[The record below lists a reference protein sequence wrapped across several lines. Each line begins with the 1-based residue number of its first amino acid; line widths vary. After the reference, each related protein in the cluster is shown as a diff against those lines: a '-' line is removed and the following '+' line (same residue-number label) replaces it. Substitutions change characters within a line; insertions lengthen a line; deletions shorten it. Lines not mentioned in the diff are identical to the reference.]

1 MGHFWRAGH
10 DRHFVGVA
18 QHRRLVAAGAL
29 AGGLAAGWYGRGRSG
44 ARAWRVRAPA
54 DSGLVGQRPAWRHGA
69 LAVADQL
76 DLLDHVGDSAGIGF
90 YHWNVVSERGAV
102 VAPSPQHVRRRR
114 RQPGHLALSTSACIR
129 TTSTA
134 SRRPSPRAFARAQD
148 YVHEYRIR
156 LDSGELRTIRGS
168 GRISFDGAGRPLRMS
183 GAVIDVSAATE
194 ARLAVMQRERE
205 LAAIIEN
212 LPDVITRFDLQQR
225 HLFVSPCIE
234 AITGMPPS
242 AFIGKTNEELGMDA
256 LMCARWRAVL
266 DDVIRNGIVRELE
279 FSFFDPQGKEHFFV
293 TRAIPDFD
301 GAGAVESV
309 MTIASDHTAARSGA
323 ARRLRASEALLQQA
337 DLRKN
342 EYLATLAH
350 ELRGPLAPIATAVQL
365 MKLSERRE
373 VWQKR
378 RQVIER
384 QVAQLV
390 ELVDDLMDVGRISSG
405 KLVLRLA
412 RVALQPASTCHRE
425 RAAPVRRRRPA
436 IDGEHARRS
445 RLAAGRRHP
454 PDPDLYQSADQ
465 CGQVLGRAGA
475 QVTCRPAWKAQ
486 GLRGGQRYG
495 IGLTAAAMDDDFRH
509 VFAGARAR
517 RTSAGRPWYRPV
529 AGAPTGELAPGENRR
544 GQRRARQ
551 GRAIFGAPA
560 AGAGSRQRPPARRA
574 CRPRPP
580 MPPRQVLVVDDN
592 VDGADTLVALLAAL
606 GHQPTASTTAR
617 TPSPPPRPALR
628 PGLARPGP
636 ARHQRHPGGPARA
649 RQTLGPRSEMVALTG
664 LGQQHDRDLT
674 RLAGFNLHLV
684 KPVRID
690 DLLALVGDASTSSSA
705 SA

>member
-1 MGHFWRAGH
+1 MTGMLTVWQSTEWWWLPA
-10 DRHFVGVA
+10 
-18 QHRRLVAAGAL
+18 LVS
-29 AGGLAAGWYGRGRSG
+29 GGFAAGWLGR
-44 ARAWRVRAPA
+44 ARARRRASAPA
-54 DSGLVGQRPAWRHGA
+54 EAAAAAATPAA
-69 LAVADQL
+69 ADDPFDQL
-76 DLLDHVGDSAGIGF
+76 DLLDHIGDSAGIGF
-90 YHWNVVSERGAV
+90 YHWNVVSGEVLWSRRHRSMFGVDAG
-102 VAPSPQHVRRRR
+102 SPVS
-114 RQPGHLALSTSACIR
+114 LALFDRCLHPDDIDGVKAAI
-129 TTSTA
+129 A
-134 SRRPSPRAFARAQD
+134 RAFAERKD

-183 GAVIDVSAATE
+183 GAVIDISAATE
-194 ARLAVMQRERE
+194 ARLAVMRRERE

-293 TRAIPDFD
+293 TRAIPAFD

-309 MTIASDHTAARSGA
+309 LTIASDHTAREVA

-365 MKLSERRE
+365 MKLSERSE
-373 VWQKR
+373 VWQKS

-384 QVAQLV
+384 QVGQLV

-405 KLVLRLA
+405 KLELRLA
-412 RVALQPASTCHRE
+412 RVALQPAVEHAIESVRPLFDGAGQQLTVSMP
-425 RAAPVRRRRPA
+425 AAPIWLQA
-436 IDGEHARRS
+436 DAT
-445 RLAAGRRHP
+445 RLTQIFTNLLTNAAKYSP
-454 PDPDLYQSADQ
+454 
-465 CGQVLGRAGA
+465 AGA
-475 QVTCRPAWKAQ
+475 QVTLQASMEGDKVCV
-486 GLRGGQRYG
+486 LVSDTG
-495 IGLTAAAMDDDFRH
+495 IGLTAAAMETIFDMFSQVH
-509 VFAGARAR
+509 AQGEQARGGLGIGLSLVR
-517 RTSAGRPWYRPV
+517 QLVTLHQGDIGVTSAGPGK
-529 AGAPTGELAPGENRR
+529 GAQFSVRLPL
-544 GQRRARQ
+544 
-551 GRAIFGAPA
+551 APA
-560 AGAGSRQRPPARRA
+560 AEAIDSA
-574 CRPRPP
+574 PRPSP
-580 MPPRQVLVVDDN
+580 AAAAMPPRQVLVVDDN

-606 GHQPTASTTAR
+606 GHHAR
-617 TPSPPPRPALR
+617 SVHKGQDAIAAAEAGAYDLVLLDLGLPDISGVQVALHVR
-628 PGLARPGP
+628 GKPWGRDLK
-636 ARHQRHPGGPARA
+636 
-649 RQTLGPRSEMVALTG
+649 LVALTG

-705 SA
+705 SV